1 MESLTPVKMLT
12 GVRKGDSRVAGCAP
26 QIITITGI
34 LDSHQVHS
42 TVTAFITPV
51 YNSAPKGVLCIWIIQ
66 SREGELT
73 LNVWICEL
81 DREIGCESGKRM
93 LNLKKFRSN
102 DCLIQLKIM
111 GIVFRRG
118 IQVYRSS

>member
-1 MESLTPVKMLT
+1 MECMEHIEHM
-12 GVRKGDSRVAGCAP
+12 C
-26 QIITITGI
+26 
-34 LDSHQVHS
+34 
-42 TVTAFITPV
+42 
-51 YNSAPKGVLCIWIIQ
+51 APKGVLYIRIIQ
-66 SREGELT
+66 SREGALT

-102 DCLIQLKIM
+102 DCLFQLKIM